1 MEGDRPTPSRA
12 PISERLSQILERHS
26 GASIV
31 AAAVVT
37 ALLAVP
43 FLTMEPDEN
52 ASQDPSG
59 EVLEA
64 QDLLNDRFASS
75 VFGAAYIVEA
85 RDGNVLT
92 RAPLLELFENAAA
105 LRVDPEI
112 GSKLFSYYDPDAGL
126 EVNGTFSIA
135 DATDALLRS
144 QGIGGLAAAN
154 DEQVE
159 QAVQGLIAARGA
171 DEWGLS
177 VRADDGTGRWVS
189 PAIITTV
196 LADNELL
203 GGGGQDVRL
212 GGDTDK
218 EEYARDIQSLL
229 RGDEAENQVW
239 GIAIDVNLTSGE
251 QGAAAGP
258 FIGFTILAVLLV
270 VGAVFRSYWAVA
282 ICGAALAAL
291 IVWLNGISNLV
302 GLKSDLTLDLIVP
315 IAMISFGIDFA
326 FHAIGRYREERV
338 SGRRPRPALTI
349 GLGAVLGALTLA
361 LASDSAAFLSNVTS
375 PLESIVQF
383 GIATAIALASAFVM
397 LGLITPVLLMRI
409 EDRVTRRQ
417 RSGFGR
423 FLAANATGLAATG
436 AMATVLFMVFLSP
449 PIGVGLLAVYIIAFL
464 LVPYVIA
471 SRRKTAQG
479 DQGAIAGA
487 GSPRVGRLIVAAAT
501 RRAILLPVVAVATV
515 AAVFYALQI
524 EARFDVADFFA
535 GDTDFV
541 VGLDKLDEHGGDQA
555 GEPAAIYIQGNLYDP
570 ESFGALVGFAE
581 RLRQLDDPSLARA
594 DGETQVQGGILAV
607 FDEVMESPF
616 ALGAVQAGTG
626 VTITDED
633 GDGYPDTADQLSAVT
648 GLIRQI
654 GIPLDDSRLAATPDA
669 VRTNL
674 WESEDRMMQATIMQV
689 GMVGSR
695 SQENIANAR
704 EALEPLISELQ
715 SELRAG
721 SPDAQAT
728 LTGGPVTR
736 DEQLRAILR
745 SLLIALPISVLLCL
759 LVAGLFMRSLRY
771 AVVSIMPILMVV
783 AWLYA
788 FMYLAGFGVNVVTA
802 TIGAIS
808 IGIGIDFAIHFTM
821 RYRQEMMT
829 AETRLEALGSAG
841 TGTGGALAA
850 SAVSS
855 ILGFAILALAPM
867 PMFASYGLL
876 TAVMIAMA
884 LTASLLVLPSLL
896 MLVTRDR
903 EAAET

>member
-1 MEGDRPTPSRA
+1 M
-12 PISERLSQILERHS
+12 SERLSQVLERYS
-26 GASIV
+26 GASII

-64 QDLLNDRFASS
+64 QDLVTDRFASS

-85 RDGNVLT
+85 REGNVLT

-105 LRVDPEI
+105 LRADPEI
-112 GSKLFSYYDPDAGL
+112 GSKLISFYDPDAGV
-126 EVNGTFSIA
+126 EVNGTFSLA

-144 QGIGGLAAAN
+144 QGIGGLAAA
-154 DEQVE
+154 DEGQVE
-159 QAVQGLIAARGA
+159 QAVQGLINARGA

-177 VRADDGTGRWVS
+177 VEADDGTGRWVS
-189 PAIITTV
+189 PAIFTTV
-196 LADNELL
+196 LADNEAL
-203 GGGGQDVRL
+203 GGGGLEVRL

-218 EEYARDIQSLL
+218 EEFARDIQKLL

-291 IVWLNGISNLV
+291 IVWLKGLSNLV

-383 GIATAIALASAFVM
+383 GIATALALAAAFVM

-409 EDRVTRRQ
+409 EDRVGHRE
-417 RSGFGR
+417 RSRFGR
-423 FLAANATGLAATG
+423 FLAVNATGLAASG

-449 PIGVGLLAVYIIAFL
+449 PIGVGLLAVYIVAFL

-471 SRRKTAQG
+471 SRRKTTQE
-479 DQGAIAGA
+479 DQGGIAGA

-515 AAVFYALQI
+515 AAVFYAFQI
-524 EARFDVADFFA
+524 EARFDVVDFFA
-535 GDTDFV
+535 GDSDFV
-541 VGLDKLDEHGGDQA
+541 VSLDKLDEHGGDQA
-555 GEPAAIYIQGNLYDP
+555 GEPAAIYIQGDLSNP
-570 ESFGALVGFAE
+570 ESIEALVGFVE

-594 DGETQVQGGILAV
+594 DGETQVFGGILPV
-607 FDEVMESPF
+607 FDEVMKSPF

-633 GDGYPDTADQLSAVT
+633 GDGYPDTADQIAAVT
-648 GLIRQI
+648 GVIRQI
-654 GIPLDDSRLAATPDA
+654 GIPLDESRLSATPDA

-674 WESEDRMMQATIMQV
+674 WESDDRMMQATIMQV
-689 GMVGSR
+689 GLVGSR

-704 EALEPLISELQ
+704 ETLEPLISELQ

-721 SPDAQAT
+721 SPDARVT

-736 DEQLRAILR
+736 DEQLKAILR

-759 LVAGLFMRSLRY
+759 LVAGLFMRSVRY
-771 AVVSIMPILMVV
+771 AFVSIMPILMVV

-821 RYRQEMMT
+821 RYRQEVAT
-829 AETRLEALGSAG
+829 AETRLEALDAAG

-850 SAVSS
+850 SAASS
-855 ILGFAILALAPM
+855 IVGFAILALAPM

-884 LTASLLVLPSLL
+884 LVASLLVLPSLL

-903 EAAET
+903 KAAET

>member
-1 MEGDRPTPSRA
+1 M
-12 PISERLSQILERHS
+12 SERLSQVLERYS
-26 GASIV
+26 GASII

-64 QDLLNDRFASS
+64 QDLVTDRFASS
-75 VFGAAYIVEA
+75 VFGTAYIVEA

-92 RAPLLELFENAAA
+92 RASLLELFENAAA
-105 LRVDPEI
+105 LRADPEI
-112 GSKLFSYYDPDAGL
+112 GSKLISFYDPDAGV
-126 EVNGTFSIA
+126 EVNGTFSLA

-144 QGIGGLAAAN
+144 QGIGGLAAA
-154 DEQVE
+154 DEGQVE
-159 QAVQGLIAARGA
+159 QAVQGLINARGA

-177 VRADDGTGRWVS
+177 AEADDGTGRWVS
-189 PAIITTV
+189 PAIFTNV
-196 LADNELL
+196 LADSEAL
-203 GGGGQDVRL
+203 GGGGLEVRL

-218 EEYARDIQSLL
+218 EEFARDIQTLL
-229 RGDEAENQVW
+229 RGDESENQVW

-291 IVWLNGISNLV
+291 IVWLKGLSNLV

-315 IAMISFGIDFA
+315 IAMISFGVDFA

-338 SGRRPRPALTI
+338 SGRPPRPALTI

-361 LASDSAAFLSNVTS
+361 LASDSAAFLSNVAS

-383 GIATAIALASAFVM
+383 GIATAMALAAAFVM

-409 EDRVTRRQ
+409 EDQVGRRE

-423 FLAANATGLAATG
+423 FLAANATGLAASG

-449 PIGVGLLAVYIIAFL
+449 PIGVALLAVYIIAFL

-471 SRRKTAQG
+471 RRRKTSQE
-479 DQGAIAGA
+479 DQGGIAGA
-487 GSPRVGRLIVAAAT
+487 GSPRVGRLIVAAAA
-501 RRAILLPVVAVATV
+501 RRAILLPVVAVATG
-515 AAVFYALQI
+515 AAVFYAFQI
-524 EARFDVADFFA
+524 EARFDVVDFFA

-541 VGLDKLDEHGGDQA
+541 VSLDKLDEHGGDQA
-555 GEPAAIYIQGNLYDP
+555 GEPAAIYIQGDLSNP
-570 ESFGALVGFAE
+570 ESIKALVDFDE
-581 RLRQLDDPSLARA
+581 RLRQLDDPSLAKA
-594 DGETQVQGGILAV
+594 DGETQVFGGMLPV
-607 FDEVMESPF
+607 FDEVMKSPF

-633 GDGYPDTADQLSAVT
+633 GDGYPDTADQIAAVT
-648 GLIRQI
+648 GVIRRI
-654 GIPLDDSRLAATPDA
+654 GVPLDESRLSVTPDA

-689 GMVGSR
+689 GLVGSR

-704 EALEPLISELQ
+704 ETLAPLISELQ

-721 SPDAQAT
+721 SPDARVT

-771 AVVSIMPILMVV
+771 AFVSIMPILMVV

-821 RYRQEMMT
+821 RYRQEVAT
-829 AETRLEALGSAG
+829 AETRLEALNAAG

-850 SAVSS
+850 SAASS
-855 ILGFAILALAPM
+855 IVGFAILALAPM